1 MPQVIATRRSTVAV
15 VPKTQEGPLTKPTAG
30 SQFVTIQSD
39 FAITPNFE
47 TTENTEIKDDIMMG
61 KTIITGEAP
70 TGTFSHYF
78 KGSGIAGKV
87 PEHSPFIQSSF
98 GGYRTLANEQTLV
111 AGSTTSVLK
120 FNPASHG
127 LIKKGDALLIKDD
140 ANGWEIRPVS
150 SVDEGDITL
159 GYNLKKAPASG
170 VKLGVFYTYYPISDN
185 IPVYDLWHY
194 IGGGESG
201 VENVQNCR
209 TTNMTISAT
218 AKDLINTNFTFEGTG
233 YRFNEDYTASLE
245 IGSYNNQFGV
255 RKTVSGAFTQVT
267 LANGSYTGTELA
279 AEIQTKWRATS
290 GYTGAKVSYSTN
302 QFDFEYTSDYVL
314 NFTPQQAAPDKKFT
328 LAQTLGFPPAETTR
342 TAGEKASTLDVSFTR
357 DYGHSLMEVYD
368 QTDPVVARDQL
379 IFVGDASNNR
389 CIETSSATFTIG
401 TPKSLI
407 TSICTES
414 GNYRTVINQ
423 RTATLTVSAILEDDD
438 RRFFSDFKQGDTT
451 HFAFV
456 GGKKENGRWKAG
468 ESFSIYGSPASIT
481 SFSITN
487 ADNVYMLDLEF
498 TCYSEGDDRGS
509 IFCSFV

>member
-15 VPKTQEGPLTKPTAG
+15 VPKTQESALTKPTAG

-47 TTENTEIKDDIMMG
+47 TTENTEIKDDIMTG

-78 KGSGIAGKV
+78 KGSGTAGKV
-87 PEHSPFIQSSF
+87 TEYSPFVQSSF
-98 GGYRTLANEQTLV
+98 GGYRALANEQTLT
-111 AGSTTSVLK
+111 AGSSTSVLK
-120 FNPASHG
+120 FSPASHG
-127 LIKKGDALLIKDD
+127 LIQKGDALLIKDA
-140 ANGWEIRPVS
+140 ANGWEIRPVA
-150 SVDEGDITL
+150 SVDEGNITL
-159 GYNLKKAPASG
+159 AYNLKKAPAG
-170 VKLGVFYTYYPISDN
+170 GTKLGVFYTYYPTSDN

-201 VENVQNCR
+201 VENIQNCR

-218 AKDLINTNFTFEGTG
+218 AKDLINTSFTFEGTG
-233 YRFNEDYTASLE
+233 YRFNEDFSSFFE

-255 RKTVSGAFTQVT
+255 RKTASGAFTTVT
-267 LANGSYTGTELA
+267 LASGNYTGAELA
-279 AEIQTKWRATS
+279 AEIQAKWRATS
-290 GYTGAKVSYSTN
+290 GYTGARVSYATD
-302 QFDFEYTSDYVL
+302 QFDFEYSSEYVL
-314 NFTPQQAAPDKKFT
+314 DFTPQQAAPDTKFT
-328 LAQTLGFPPAETTR
+328 LAQTLGFPPTETTR
-342 TAGEKASTLDVSFTR
+342 SAGEKASTSDASLTR
-357 DYGHSLMEVYD
+357 DYGHKLMEVYD

-379 IFVGDASNNR
+379 IFVGEPTNNR
-389 CIETSSATFTIG
+389 CIEASSATFTIG
-401 TPKSLI
+401 TPKTLI

-423 RTATLTVSAILEDDD
+423 RTATLTISAILEDDD

-456 GGKKENGRWKAG
+456 GGKKEDGQWRAG
-468 ESFSIYGSPASIT
+468 ESFAIYGSPASIT

-498 TCYSEGDDRGS
+498 TCYSEGDERGS